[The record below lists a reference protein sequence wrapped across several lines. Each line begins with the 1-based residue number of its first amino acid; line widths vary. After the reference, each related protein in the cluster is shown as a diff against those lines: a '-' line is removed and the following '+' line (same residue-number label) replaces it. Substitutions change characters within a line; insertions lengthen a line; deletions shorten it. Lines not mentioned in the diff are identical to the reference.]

1 MKNICF
7 CFQMHAPYSLKR
19 YRFFEIGQD
28 HYYYDDMQTED
39 HVASLINTSYMPLCK
54 TIAEMIRLSK
64 GRFHCALSMS
74 GILLEMFEQYDPE
87 MIDMLKELAD
97 TGCVEFVVTPY
108 SYSLSSV
115 YSDTEA
121 AEQLQAQQ
129 TQVKQLLG
137 VESTTAC
144 LSELLYSDEIAI
156 QLHKMG
162 FKAVMTEGAKHILS
176 WKSPNYVYSS
186 SAAPKLK
193 VLLRNSHL
201 SDEIAFHFSDPAWH
215 NFPMEAE
222 KFANILTELPEEE
235 QVVNIWVG
243 AETFGLRQSATTG
256 IFDFL
261 KALPY
266 YALEQSMG
274 FMTPGEVA
282 KKIATKDAVVVPYPL
297 TWAGEA
303 KDLSIFN
310 GNDLQQEALQKLY
323 AVAERVH
330 LCQDK
335 QLKHDWLILQDV
347 NYLHYMNHI
356 DQGAT
361 QFESAYDAFIN
372 YMNILSDFLQRVE
385 EQYPTTIENEEL
397 NELLKTIQNQEKEIE
412 RLEKQLKETKK
423 EAKKDTKEAKKAT
436 PKKSCTKKA
445 EK

>member
-54 TIAEMIRLSK
+54 TIAEMIRLSR
-64 GRFHCALSMS
+64 GRFHCALSVS
-74 GILLEMFEQYDPE
+74 GIMLEMFEQYDPE
-87 MIDMLKELAD
+87 MIDVLKDLAA

-108 SYSLSSV
+108 SYSLAGV

-121 AEQLQAQQ
+121 AEQLLNQQ

-156 QLHKMG
+156 RLHQMG

-193 VLLRNSHL
+193 VLLRNTTL
-201 SDEIAFHFSDPAWH
+201 SDELAFHFSDPAWH
-215 NFPMEAE
+215 NFPMDAE
-222 KFANILTELPEEE
+222 KYATTIAQLPEEE

-243 AETFGLRQSATTG
+243 AETFGMRQPAATG

-261 KALPY
+261 KSLPY
-266 YALEQSMG
+266 FALEQDMG

-282 KKIATKDAVVVPYPL
+282 KKFAANDAVVVPYPL

-303 KDLSIFN
+303 KDLSTYN

-347 NYLHYMNHI
+347 NYLHFMNHI

-412 RLEKQLKETKK
+412 RLEKQLKEAKK
-423 EAKKDTKEAKKAT
+423 EAKKDAPKKTCAKKT
-436 PKKSCTKKA
+436 TK
-445 EK
+445 

>member
-7 CFQMHAPYSLKR
+7 CFQMHAPYTLKR

-39 HVASLINTSYMPLCK
+39 HVASLISTSYMPLCK

-64 GRFHCALSMS
+64 GRFHCALSVS
-74 GILLEMFEQYDPE
+74 GIMLEMFEQYDPE
-87 MIDMLKELAD
+87 MIDMLKELAA

-108 SYSLSSV
+108 SYSLASV

-121 AEQLQAQQ
+121 LEQLQSQKA
-129 TQVKQLLG
+129 QVKQLLG
-137 VESTTAC
+137 VESTAAC
-144 LSELLYSDEIAI
+144 LTELLYSDEIAI

-193 VLLRNSHL
+193 VLLRNTNL
-201 SDEIAFHFSDPAWH
+201 SDELAFHFSDPAWH
-215 NFPMEAE
+215 NFPMDAE
-222 KFANILTELPEEE
+222 KFANTLASQPEEE
-235 QVVNIWVG
+235 HVANIWVG
-243 AETFGLRQSATTG
+243 AETFGIRQSATSG

-266 YALEQSMG
+266 FALEQGIG
-274 FMTPGEVA
+274 FMTPSEVA
-282 KKIATKDAVVVPYPL
+282 KKFAANDAIVAAHPL

-303 KDLSIFN
+303 KDLSTYN
-310 GNDLQQEALQKLY
+310 GNDLQQEALNKLY
-323 AVAERVH
+323 AVAGRVH
-330 LCQDK
+330 LCKDK
-335 QLKHDWLILQDV
+335 QLKRDWLILQDI
-347 NYLHYMNHI
+347 NYLHFMNHI

-412 RLEKQLKETKK
+412 KLEKQLKE
-423 EAKKDTKEAKKAT
+423 AKKAT
-436 PKKSCTKKA
+436 KKTCAKKA

>member
-7 CFQMHAPYSLKR
+7 CFQMHAPYTLKR

-39 HVASLINTSYMPLCK
+39 HVVSLIQNSYMPLCK
-54 TIAEMIRLSK
+54 TLAEMIRLSK
-64 GRFHCALSMS
+64 GRFHCAISVS
-74 GILLEMFEQYDPE
+74 GIMLEMFEQYDPE
-87 MIDMLKELAD
+87 MIDMLKELAA
-97 TGCVEFVVTPY
+97 TSCVEFVVTPY
-108 SYSLSSV
+108 SYSLAGV

-121 AEQLQAQQ
+121 AEQLQSQQ
-129 TQVKQLLG
+129 AMVKQLLG

-144 LSELLYSDEIAI
+144 LTELLYSDEIAI
-156 QLHKMG
+156 QLHKLG

-193 VLLRNSHL
+193 VLLRNTTV
-201 SDEIAFHFSDPAWH
+201 SDELAFHFSDPAWH
-215 NFPMEAE
+215 NFPMDAE
-222 KFANILTELPEEE
+222 KFATNLASMPEEE
-235 QVVNIWVG
+235 QVANIWVG
-243 AETFGLRQSATTG
+243 AETFGVRQSAMSG
-256 IFDFL
+256 IFEFI

-266 YALEQSMG
+266 FALEQGVG
-274 FMTPGEVA
+274 FMTPSEVA
-282 KKIATKDAVVVPYPL
+282 KKFAASDAIVSAYPL

-303 KDLSIFN
+303 KDLSTYN

-347 NYLHYMNHI
+347 NYLHFMNHI

-412 RLEKQLKETKK
+412 KLEKQLKEAKK
-423 EAKKDTKEAKKAT
+423 EAKKDA
-436 PKKSCTKKA
+436 PKKSCAKKA
-445 EK
+445 AK

>member
-1 MKNICF
+1 
-7 CFQMHAPYSLKR
+7 MHAPYTLKR

-39 HVASLINTSYMPLCK
+39 HVASLIQTSYMPLCH

-64 GRFHCALSMS
+64 GRFHCAISVS
-74 GILLEMFEQYDPE
+74 GIMLEMFEQFAPE
-87 MIDMLKELAD
+87 MIDTLKELAE
-97 TGCVEFVVTPY
+97 TQCVEFVVTPY
-108 SYSLSSV
+108 AYSLANV

-121 AEQLQAQQ
+121 AEQLLAQQ
-129 TQVKQLLG
+129 KQVEKLLG

-144 LSELLYSDEIAI
+144 LTELLYSDEIAI
-156 QLHKMG
+156 QLHEMG
-162 FKAVMTEGAKHILS
+162 FKTVMTEGAKHILS

-193 VLLRNSHL
+193 VLLRNTNL
-201 SDEIAFHFSDPAWH
+201 SDELAFHFSDPAWH
-215 NFPMEAE
+215 NFPMNAEAYAIGM
-222 KFANILTELPEEE
+222 ANLPEEE
-235 QVVNIWVG
+235 QVANIWVG
-243 AETFGLRQSATTG
+243 AETFGMRQSAETG

-266 YALEQSMG
+266 FAMEQGMG
-274 FMTPGEVA
+274 FMTPSEVA
-282 KKIATKDAVVVPYPL
+282 KKFAASDAIVAAHPL

-303 KDLSIFN
+303 KDLSTYN
-310 GNDLQQEALQKLY
+310 GNDLQQEALNKLY

-335 QLKHDWLILQDV
+335 QLKRDWLILQDI
-347 NYLHYMNHI
+347 NYLHFMNHI

-423 EAKKDTKEAKKAT
+423 EVKKETKKAA
-436 PKKSCTKKA
+436 PKKSCAKKA

>member
-7 CFQMHAPYSLKR
+7 CFQMHAPYTLKR

-39 HVASLINTSYMPLCK
+39 HVASLISTSYMPLCK

-64 GRFHCALSMS
+64 GRFHCALSVS
-74 GILLEMFEQYDPE
+74 GIMLEMFEQYDPE
-87 MIDMLKELAD
+87 MIDMLKELAA

-108 SYSLSSV
+108 SYSLASV

-121 AEQLQAQQ
+121 LEQLQSQKA
-129 TQVKQLLG
+129 QVKQLLG
-137 VESTTAC
+137 VESTAAC
-144 LSELLYSDEIAI
+144 LTELLYSDEIAI

-193 VLLRNSHL
+193 VLLRNTNL
-201 SDEIAFHFSDPAWH
+201 SDELAFHFSDPAWH
-215 NFPMEAE
+215 NFPMDAE
-222 KFANILTELPEEE
+222 KFANTLASQPEEE
-235 QVVNIWVG
+235 HVANIWVG
-243 AETFGLRQSATTG
+243 AETFGIRQSATSG

-266 YALEQSMG
+266 FALEQGIG
-274 FMTPGEVA
+274 FMTPSEVA
-282 KKIATKDAVVVPYPL
+282 KKFSANDAIVAAHPL

-303 KDLSIFN
+303 KDLSTYN
-310 GNDLQQEALQKLY
+310 GNDLQQEALNKLY

-330 LCQDK
+330 LCKDK
-335 QLKHDWLILQDV
+335 QLKRDWLILQDI
-347 NYLHYMNHI
+347 NYLHFMNHI

-412 RLEKQLKETKK
+412 KLEKQLKE
-423 EAKKDTKEAKKAT
+423 AKKAT
-436 PKKSCTKKA
+436 KKTCAKKA

>member
-7 CFQMHAPYSLKR
+7 CFQMHAPYTLKR

-39 HVASLINTSYMPLCK
+39 HVASLIQTSYMPLCK
-54 TIAEMIRLSK
+54 TLAEMIRLSK
-64 GRFHCALSMS
+64 GRFHCGLSVS
-74 GILLEMFEQYDPE
+74 GIMLEMFEQYAPE
-87 MIDMLKELAD
+87 MIDVLKELAA
-97 TGCVEFVVTPY
+97 TGCVEFIVTPY
-108 SYSLSSV
+108 AYSLASV

-121 AEQLQAQQ
+121 IEQLQSQQ
-129 TQVKQLLG
+129 AVVKQLLG
-137 VESTTAC
+137 VESTTAG
-144 LSELLYSDEIAI
+144 LTELLYSDEIAI

-193 VLLRNSHL
+193 VLLRNTTL
-201 SDEIAFHFSDPAWH
+201 SDELAFHFSDPAWH
-215 NFPMEAE
+215 NFPMDAE
-222 KFANILTELPEEE
+222 KFATALATLPKEE
-235 QVVNIWVG
+235 QVANIWVG
-243 AETFGLRQSATTG
+243 AETFGVRQSATSG

-266 YALEQSMG
+266 YAMEQEMG
-274 FMTPGEVA
+274 FMTPSEVA
-282 KKIATKDAVVVPYPL
+282 KKFAASDAVAVPYPL
-297 TWAGEA
+297 TWAGEG
-303 KDLSIFN
+303 KDLSTYN
-310 GNDLQQEALQKLY
+310 GNDLQQEAVQKLY

-330 LCQDK
+330 LCKDK

-347 NYLHYMNHI
+347 NYLHFMNHI

-397 NELLKTIQNQEKEIE
+397 NELLKTIQNQEKEIAK
-412 RLEKQLKETKK
+412 LEKQLKEAKKTTKK
-423 EAKKDTKEAKKAT
+423 TCAKKA
-436 PKKSCTKKA
+436 
-445 EK
+445 EM